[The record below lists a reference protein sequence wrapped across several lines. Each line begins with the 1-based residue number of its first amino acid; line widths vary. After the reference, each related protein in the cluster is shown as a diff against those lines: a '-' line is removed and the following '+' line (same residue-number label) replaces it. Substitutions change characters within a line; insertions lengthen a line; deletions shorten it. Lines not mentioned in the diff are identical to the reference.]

1 MQNYKYDKAIAPE
14 SKNGGSPALNN
25 NPRKGGSKRVLL
37 ICLDLFCLFMGEPGP
52 RPPAPRSRAG
62 SPRGRGGGGGQRCP
76 GALAQHGAPAPAL
89 PQAADFPAWKRAWG
103 ARRLSRAT
111 GVRPLRSRLRPEAQ
125 ARSRGRFGF
134 GLLAQGGGRNRDPE
148 PARSL
153 VPPVRVRWISWGAG
167 PLPAAAVPPRWLCV
181 NTQPFR
187 SRLLVPAE
195 LELAFPPLPSSPPPR
210 IPPRGAGSCA
220 PGT

>member
-52 RPPAPRSRAG
+52 RPRAPAPSAPG
-62 SPRGRGGGGGQRCP
+62 VGVGVGP
-76 GALAQHGAPAPAL
+76 GALAQHRAPAPAL

-111 GVRPLRSRLRPEAQ
+111 GARPLRSRLRPEAQ
-125 ARSRGRFGF
+125 TRSRGRCGF

-167 PLPAAAVPPRWLCV
+167 PLPAAALPPRWLCV

-187 SRLLVPAE
+187 SRLLVPAK

-210 IPPRGAGSCA
+210 TPPGELGAAPRGFDAG
-220 PGT
+220 TH